1 MLQRFL
7 KDQPYIMINSHPNRY
22 KQYTSDWKNFNNS
35 IKDYVCFDYMNDDQ
49 LYEEHCEIKHYVD
62 LIDTRCYYNL
72 GSFYLRELEDI
83 YPLGPTGHLIEEG
96 HQEIAKRLYP
106 LCSKL
111 IR

>member
-1 MLQRFL
+1 
-7 KDQPYIMINSHPNRY
+7 
-22 KQYTSDWKNFNNS
+22 
-35 IKDYVCFDYMNDDQ
+35 MNDDQ

-83 YPLGPTGHLIEEG
+83 ITRPTGHLIEEG
-96 HQEIAKRLYP
+96 QFKKSQRDFI